1 MLTEA
6 RKKWDKENK
15 VFYGINLVRNTD
27 MDIITYLD
35 TVKENGGSIQG
46 AFKEAIR
53 FFLAYKDNQK
63 TIQ

>member
-63 TIQ
+63 NIQ